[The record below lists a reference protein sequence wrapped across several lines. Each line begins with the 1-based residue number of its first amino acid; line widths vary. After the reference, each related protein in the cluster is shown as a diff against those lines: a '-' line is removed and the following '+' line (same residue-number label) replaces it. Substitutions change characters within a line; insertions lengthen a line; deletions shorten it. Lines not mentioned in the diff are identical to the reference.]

1 MVLQGCFK
9 TALEGTALN
18 IRGSILGEWVST
30 GALLRGW
37 GSAGVLLIQPQGS
50 SIEHRRV
57 SFGRVDFQR
66 VSFVRGGFC
75 EGGFKNDLEATA

>member
-1 MVLQGCFK
+1 M
-9 TALEGTALN
+9 
-18 IRGSILGEWVST
+18 
-30 GALLRGW
+30 
-37 GSAGVLLIQPQGS
+37 LLIQPQGS

-75 EGGFKNDLEATA
+75 EGVCETAQGHSIEHRRVSSVRGVVSGGSLLGGVVSVRVPLRQPLRAQRGI